1 MSRRNELIGEEDL
14 FGGKGKDDVGVAAAE
29 EAVAD
34 GEVDASLHADAEEAQ
49 QALRRRY
56 HLRAVIVAAASG
68 GVPMGVDI
76 DGYGGIHRGRRDD

>member
-1 MSRRNELIGEEDL
+1 M
-14 FGGKGKDDVGVAAAE
+14 FGGKGEDDVGVAAAE

-56 HLRAVIVAAASG
+56 HLRAVFVVVASD
-68 GVPMGVDI
+68 GVPGVDI
-76 DGYGGIHRGRRDD
+76 DGYGGIHRGRRD